1 MSAIIHDNWYIIT
14 DSKEVMYA
22 HLPTLCQTASKS
34 AATTTPTRW
43 QVLANMPL
51 TDTTAIALS
60 GVQNEEVNWVT
71 TDSVVFVLVLGN
83 GFTQHAGGLSRQ
95 WALVG
100 TGFPRCPK
108 GMGS

>member
-1 MSAIIHDNWYIIT
+1 
-14 DSKEVMYA
+14 
-22 HLPTLCQTASKS
+22 
-34 AATTTPTRW
+34 
-43 QVLANMPL
+43 
-51 TDTTAIALS
+51 
-60 GVQNEEVNWVT
+60 VT

-83 GFTQHAGGLSRQ
+83 GFTQHAEGLSRQ